1 MTAFFAMTAAPTPPI
16 ARARVLLLTVLLSL
30 SITACGSE
38 EPEPWTDDRAPVSVQ
53 VAELAERSHPRQFR
67 FTGTVEGSERI
78 PLSTRIMGRVSE
90 VRVSEGSAVAEGQL
104 LARISDRDIRAQRRQ
119 VEAQQREAEVALQ
132 NARTQFARI
141 DTLLQRGSATQQ
153 AYDDARAGYEQ
164 AQAHVEALANRLDEI
179 DESLTYTT
187 LTAPAAGTII
197 AQHAEQGAIAS
208 PGQPLLMLEASGV
221 LEVRTRVP
229 ERHIGAMA
237 VGDTVRV
244 TIGAANETLT
254 GRVTEVNPSGDPA
267 SRQFQMRVLLS
278 DPPASVKSG
287 MYAQVFHETGERRV
301 LTVPTSSLV
310 ARGQLTGVYAVG
322 ADDRALLRWIRTGAQ
337 HGDAVEVL
345 SGLQPGD
352 RYVVRADGRLRDGH
366 PITIQD

>member
-1 MTAFFAMTAAPTPPI
+1 MTAATKPPI
-16 ARARVLLLTVLLSL
+16 ARAGVLVLTVLLMV
-30 SITACGSE
+30 SIAACGSE
-38 EPEPWTDDRAPVSVQ
+38 EPEAWTDDRAPVSVQ
-53 VAELAERSHPRQFR
+53 VAELTERSHPRQFR

-78 PLSTRIMGRVSE
+78 PLSTRIMGRVDE
-90 VRVSEGSAVAEGQL
+90 VRVTEGTPVSEGQV

-153 AYDDARAGYEQ
+153 AYDNAKAGYER
-164 AQAHVEALANRLDEI
+164 AQARVEALANRLDEI

-187 LTAPAAGTII
+187 IMAPAAGTII
-197 AQHAEQGAIAS
+197 AQHVEQGAMAA
-208 PGQPLLMLEASGV
+208 PGQPLLTLEASGV

-244 TIGAANETLT
+244 NIGAANETLT

-267 SRQFQMRVLLS
+267 SRQFHMRVLLS

-287 MYAQVFHETGERRV
+287 MYAQVFHETGER
-301 LTVPTSSLV
+301 LMFTVPTSSLV

-322 ADDRALLRWIRTGAQ
+322 DDDRALLRWIRTGTQ
-337 HGDAVEVL
+337 RGDAVEVL
-345 SGLQPGD
+345 SGLQQGD
-352 RYVVRADGRLRDGH
+352 RYVVQADGRLRDGH